1 MYFNN
6 GTQLIF
12 GDPPAYPAADVD
24 LATVVWGEIS
34 AGGGSGDIVVF
45 DDDTSWVVAA
55 AIVYDPEGYP
65 QVPFHPELRFLP
77 NDGTAENMSQSFEVS
92 VYGFEAGWR
101 CGFQTTHCT
110 WL

>member
-1 MYFNN
+1 MDFPS

-24 LATVVWGEIS
+24 LATVVWGHLS
-34 AGGGSGDIVVF
+34 TGSGSGDIVVF

-55 AIVYDPEGYP
+55 AIVYDPMNLWLP
-65 QVPFHPELRFLP
+65 SHVELRFLP
-77 NDGTAENMSQSFEVS
+77 NDGTAENMSQSFEVP
-92 VYGFEAGWR
+92 VYGFDPGR
-101 CGFQTTHCT
+101 HCRFPTTHCK

>member
-1 MYFNN
+1 MEFLN

-12 GDPPAYPAADVD
+12 GDPPDNPAADVD

-55 AIVYDPEGYP
+55 AIVDEPMNLWLP
-65 QVPFHPELRFLP
+65 SHVELRFLP

-92 VYGFEAGWR
+92 VYGFDPGR
-101 CGFQTTHCT
+101 HCRFPTTHCK